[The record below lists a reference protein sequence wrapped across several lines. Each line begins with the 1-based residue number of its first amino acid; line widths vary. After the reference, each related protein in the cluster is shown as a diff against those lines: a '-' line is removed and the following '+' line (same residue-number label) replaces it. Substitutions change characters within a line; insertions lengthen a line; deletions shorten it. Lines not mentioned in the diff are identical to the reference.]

1 MRVLAAAG
9 LRCACTFGLTT
20 LASSL
25 ALAQAQSQSQSPR
38 EPISEIIVTGTA
50 RTTGLDRLDASFSI
64 TTADAEEIVRIAPKS
79 TADLLKIVPGLWVEP
94 TGGVS
99 GANIDIRGFPGG
111 GDAPFVTIQL
121 DGSPLFPP
129 PTLSFLENST
139 LFRLDETVER
149 VEVLRGG
156 PSPIFSNGQP
166 GVTVNFIQKKG
177 SDTPEGIVRATIGA
191 QELYRADAFY
201 GGPLADNWY
210 FSLGGFYRES
220 DGVRETEFPADKG
233 GQIVGTITRS
243 FDSGELTLYARYTR
257 DRNAFFTGIPLLSR
271 NEGRDIS
278 RYPGFDPG
286 EDTFH
291 SNELRY
297 FTIEA
302 APGVTRDLDL
312 ADGRGINLTVAGAT
326 LDLALGEW
334 TLSNRAN
341 FTTGAADTV
350 AIFTGPNPTSLADFL
365 AQTIE
370 QANANP
376 ALVAAAGPAT
386 SGTAI
391 FTRSGQP
398 VPLDQQVIVVGRWA
412 VDKDIESF
420 TNDLRFSREI
430 FTGNTLTVGVYFADY
445 SSDDS
450 WFLGNNTLIASEPN
464 ARLIDATLN
473 NGALVTREG
482 ITGATTARIVGNYDG
497 QNIAIFVADEW
508 ELSDRLRLDFG
519 VRYEEQEID
528 GRVGNT
534 ISNVDLDGNPLTL
547 YNNDAQILSGTVRRI
562 DHDADDISWTAGL
575 NYYLTDEISSF
586 LRINS
591 GFKFP
596 QFDNLRDGQDITQTV
611 DQYEIGLKAQTDRVG
626 AYITLF
632 YNDFKGLPFGQ
643 FVANPDGSL
652 SQVTSVAGSRAYGV
666 EVETA
671 VRITDSFQVQLFG
684 NWVDAEV
691 KDIINASD
699 PFLRTGNRV
708 QRQPRVQF
716 RLIPRYDL
724 VTSWGEINFYLTWTH
739 VGDRYSD
746 IQNQQRLEKYDT
758 LDAGIGIEV
767 GEHWSFQ
774 LTGTNITDELALTE
788 GNARIIGAGDTGG
801 VFLGRPLFGPTYEL
815 TAAYRL

>member
-1 MRVLAAAG
+1 MHFLAVIAS
-9 LRCACTFGLTT
+9 RCSCTIGLTT

-25 ALAQAQSQSQSPR
+25 AIAQAPTESSR

-50 RTTGLDRLDASFSI
+50 RTAGLDRLDASFSI
-64 TTADAEEIVRIAPKS
+64 TTADADEIVRIAPKS
-79 TADLLKIVPGLWVEP
+79 TADLLKIVPGLWAEP

-121 DGSPLFPP
+121 DGSPLFSP

-177 SDTPEGIVRATIGA
+177 SETPEGTVRATIGA
-191 QELYRADAFY
+191 QNLYRADAFY
-201 GGPLADNWY
+201 GGKLAENWY

-220 DGVRETEFPADKG
+220 DGVRDTQFPADKG

-243 FDSGELTLYARYTR
+243 FDNGEVTLYARNTR
-257 DRNAFFTGIPLLSR
+257 DRNAFFTGTPLLSR

-278 RYPGFDPG
+278 RFPGFDPG
-286 EDTFH
+286 EDTFY
-291 SNELRY
+291 SNELRH

-302 APGVTRDLDL
+302 APGVTRELDL

-326 LDLALGEW
+326 LDLEVGEW
-334 TLSNRAN
+334 TISNRAN

-350 AIFTGPNPTSLADFL
+350 AIFTGPNPTSLAEFL
-365 AQTIE
+365 QTTVE
-370 QANANP
+370 QANENA
-376 ALVAAAGPAT
+376 ALIGAVGPAT
-386 SGTAI
+386 SGVAT
-391 FTRSGQP
+391 FRRNGQA
-398 VPLDQQVIVVGRWA
+398 VDLDQQVIVVGRWA
-412 VDKDIESF
+412 VDKDIDSF

-430 FTGNTLTVGVYFADY
+430 FTGNTLTFGVYFADY

-464 ARLIDATLN
+464 ARLIDVTLN

-482 ITGATTARIVGNYDG
+482 LTGATTARIVGNYDA
-497 QNIAIFVADEW
+497 QNIAVFVADEW
-508 ELSDRLRLDFG
+508 EISDRLRLDFG
-519 VRYEEQEID
+519 VRYEEQDTD
-528 GRVGNT
+528 GRVGDT
-534 ISNVDLDGNPLTL
+534 ISDVDLDGNPLTL
-547 YNNDAQILSGTVRRI
+547 YNNDAQILSGTTRRI

-575 NYYLTDEISSF
+575 NYYLTDDISSF

-611 DQYEIGLKAQTDRVG
+611 DQYEIGLKAETDRVS
-626 AYITLF
+626 AYLTLF
-632 YNDFKGLPFGQ
+632 YNEFEGLPFGQ

-652 SQVTSVAGSRAYGV
+652 TQVTSVAGSRAYGV

-671 VRITDSFQVQLFG
+671 VRITDAFQVQLLG

-691 KDIINASD
+691 RDIINASD
-699 PFLRTGNRV
+699 PFLRTGNQV

-716 RLIPRYDL
+716 RLIPRYD
-724 VTSWGEINFYLTWTH
+724 VITSWGEINLYLTWTH

-746 IQNQQRLEKYDT
+746 IQNQQRLEEYDT
-758 LDAGIGIEV
+758 LDAGIGVEV
-767 GEHWSFQ
+767 GDHWSFQ

-788 GNARIIGAGDTGG
+788 GNARIIGAGDAGG
-801 VFLGRPLFGPTYEL
+801 VFLGRTLFGPTYEL